1 MTFRL
6 SRRRALA
13 LGAAALFACAWVR
26 WGPLPEDLLAGEA
39 LRSTEIVDRA
49 GRPIYH
55 ALSAAG
61 TRSRT
66 YDAEHLPERLVQA
79 TLAAEDA
86 RFFSHPGLDPLALA
100 RAAWANVRAGRI
112 VQGGSTLTQQLV
124 KQLRPRPRTLA
135 GKLGEALFAL
145 RLEGRLS
152 KREILALYLARMPYG
167 NQLVGA
173 EAAAQAYFG
182 TSADALTAAQAAFL
196 AGLPQRPS
204 AYDPWRRFERARA
217 RQLEVLRRMEA
228 RGALSAEQSAVARG
242 ERLALKRPAFE
253 LPAQHFVEHVREAVP
268 TGAARV
274 ETTLDLVL
282 QRSVRGIVAAHRE
295 RLRSHGAHNAAV
307 VVLRNDG
314 AEWLAWEGSGDW
326 FDAEHGG
333 TIDGARAPRQPGSA
347 LKPFT
352 YALAFD
358 LGFHPGSAL
367 PDVPSTFPTA
377 LPGVVYAPRN
387 YDGRFRGPMRARE
400 ALAGSENVPA
410 VYLLSRTGVGA
421 LLGVLRRAGLTTLR
435 RDADH
440 YGLGLTMGDAEV
452 RLSELAAA
460 YAAFARG
467 GVYLAP
473 CFLRGG
479 VAAGA
484 DGACAGREPRTLFS
498 ERASHWIA
506 DVLADPQA
514 RAWSFGRGSSLDFP
528 FPVAVKTGT
537 SQSYHDNWTLGFT
550 SEITVGVWVGNFDRR
565 PLERASGVTGAAPLF
580 RDVLLAAQEHV
591 QGRLPLER
599 IDPIVAR
606 PADLQPRALC
616 PLSGMAAGRHCPG
629 SRTEWL
635 PGDVGR
641 ETCDWHSRS
650 RAGTVVAWPARYRP
664 WAASEGLLARAV
676 PPAAPRPADEAARR
690 ARGGG
695 DTARADARED
705 ALAIVSPPPG
715 ARYLRDPTLRPEF
728 QTLPLRA
735 AAPAGVAYVTWEIDG
750 VVVGRVAADRALDWP
765 LAAGSHVAVVRDG
778 RGGEAR
784 SHFEVR

>member
-1 MTFRL
+1 MKLRL
-6 SRRRALA
+6 SRRRAL
-13 LGAAALFACAWVR
+13 LWGAAAFLAFAWVR
-26 WGPLPEDLLAGEA
+26 WGPLPAGLLAGQA
-39 LRSTEIVDRA
+39 LVSTEIVDRA
-49 GRPIYH
+49 GRPLYH

-61 TRSRT
+61 TRSRA
-66 YDAEHLPERLVQA
+66 YDPDHLPERLVQA

-100 RAAWANVRAGRI
+100 RATVANIRAGRV

-135 GKLGEALFAL
+135 GKLGEGLLAL
-145 RLEGRLS
+145 RLEGHLG

-182 TSADALTAAQAAFL
+182 TSADALTPAQAAFL
-196 AGLPQRPS
+196 AGLPQRPG
-204 AYDPWRRFERARA
+204 AFDPWRRFERARA
-217 RQLEVLRRMEA
+217 RQREVLRRMEA
-228 RGALSAEQSAVARG
+228 RGALSAAEAEVARA
-242 ERLALKRPAFE
+242 ERLSLKRPSVE
-253 LPAQHFVEHVREAVP
+253 LPAQHFVERVRESVPAAV
-268 TGAARV
+268 ARV
-274 ETTLDLVL
+274 ETTLDLDL
-282 QRSVRGIVAAHRE
+282 QRAVRGIAAAHRK
-295 RLRSHGAHNAAV
+295 RLLSHGARNLAI
-307 VVLRNDG
+307 VVLKNDT

-326 FDAEHGG
+326 FDGEHGG
-333 TIDGARAPRQPGSA
+333 AIDGALAPRQPGSA

-367 PDVPSTFPTA
+367 PDVPSHFPTA
-377 LPGVVYAPRN
+377 LPGVVYSPRN

-410 VYLLSRTGVGA
+410 VYLLSRTGVSA
-421 LLGVLRRAGLTTLR
+421 LLGLLRRAGLTTLDR
-435 RDADH
+435 GPDH

-452 RLSELAAA
+452 RLAELAAA

-467 GVYLAP
+467 GQYLAP
-473 CFLRGG
+473 CFLRSGAPAT
-479 VAAGA
+479 AAGTC
-484 DGACAGREPRTLFS
+484 DGREPRALFS
-498 ERASHWIA
+498 ERAAHWVA
-506 DVLADPQA
+506 DILSDAEA

-550 SEITVGVWVGNFDRR
+550 PEVTVGVWVGNFDRR
-565 PLERASGVTGAAPLF
+565 PLESASGVTGAAPLF
-580 RDVLLAAQEHV
+580 RDVMLAAQEHV
-591 QGRLPLER
+591 GGRLPLER
-599 IDPIVAR
+599 ERDDSIVAR
-606 PADLQPRALC
+606 PADLHPRALC

-641 ETCDWHSRS
+641 ETCDWHSRT
-650 RAGTVVAWPARYRP
+650 RVGTVVDWPTRYRP
-664 WAASEGLLARAV
+664 WAASEGLLLRSIPVVAAGASRSRAERG
-676 PPAAPRPADEAARR
+676 PSAAAAEP
-690 ARGGG
+690 G
-695 DTARADARED
+695 DG
-705 ALAIVSPPPG
+705 LQVVSPPTG
-715 ARYLRDPTLRPEF
+715 ARYLRDPTLRAEF

-735 AAPAGVAYVTWEIDG
+735 AVPSGIAVVSWEIDG
-750 VVVGRVAADRALDWP
+750 QPVGQVAADRALGWR
-765 LAAGSHVAVVRDG
+765 LAPGLHVAVVRDG

-784 SHFEVR
+784 AEFEVR